1 MSRGLT
7 PAGLPRPRN
16 EAGLPIPWN
25 SDSADLGQRH
35 EQRTRRTAGGWICQV
50 CGLRIEDDAAVLF
63 VNASAAGGPS
73 TLEPGESLPDD
84 WGVHAMDHGLLH
96 RRPCASL
103 ALAHCPALK
112 KLAHQGALV
121 AFLVP
126 PGSIE
131 AFGPDATAVSLDDLR
146 DG

>member
-1 MSRGLT
+1 MSGGLT

-16 EAGLPIPWN
+16 AANLPIPWI
-25 SDSADLGQRH
+25 SDSFDLGRRH
-35 EQRTRRTAGGWICQV
+35 AKRTRRVAGGWVCQV
-50 CGLRIEDDAAVLF
+50 CGLRIEDETAILF
-63 VNASAAGGPS
+63 ATSEAGGGPS
-73 TLEPGESLPDD
+73 PAPGESLPDD
-84 WGVHAMDHGLLH
+84 LGVHAMDHGLLH
-96 RRPCASL
+96 RRPCAAL

-112 KLAHQGALV
+112 KMAHQGTLL

-131 AFGPDATAVSLDDLR
+131 AFGSDATAVSLDDLR

>member
-1 MSRGLT
+1 MNGGLT

-16 EAGLPIPWN
+16 AAGLPIPWI
-25 SDSADLGQRH
+25 SDSFDLGRRH
-35 EQRTRRTAGGWICQV
+35 DKRTRRVAGGWVCQV

-63 VNASAAGGPS
+63 IEALVDGPAPA
-73 TLEPGESLPDD
+73 PGESLPEDF
-84 WGVHAMDHGLLH
+84 GVHAMDHGLLH
-96 RRPCASL
+96 RRPCAKL

-112 KLAHQGALV
+112 RMAHHGTLM

-131 AFGPDATAVSLDDLR
+131 AFGADATAVSLDDLR
-146 DG
+146 GG